1 MKRTSKP
8 VLLIIC
14 ILFLALLF
22 AFTGSAAAGT
32 QDAGQRICKSHPGPL
47 LTLSEISKTAAIRN
61 RGPVRAPSLQP
72 AVNDLP
78 LAIIVVAFSDMPYS
92 EAFDWSDTI
101 FHADRSLAEFY
112 SDMSLGQFT
121 FTPARETSAF
131 GGDNRNAADK
141 VNDGVI
147 HVTLDLPH
155 DDWTLEY
162 ASMSKKDIATTQ
174 TLSDA
179 LCAAL
184 DKADAYLDFSSYD
197 TDQNGTIT
205 TDELAVGF
213 IFAGYEASASDSYK
227 KGRSKYLWSHAW
239 SLQEIKDDYE
249 FPFELPAPDDVTVS
263 SYIAISEQ
271 EEDGTQEPYATLA
284 HELGHYIGLPD
295 LYDTSYNTTAEW
307 GKYSVGCLSLMCTTC
322 WVDGDTGETL
332 PTPLDAWSR
341 VILGWVTPT
350 VAEDTGVYTL
360 TAQNYTDNSG
370 YCVLQIATQKPGEYY
385 LLESRAV
392 SKWDA
397 PMTQEF
403 STDNG
408 GLLLWHIDDGV
419 YDQYNNDNQV
429 NDSFHRPAVMPL
441 FPEKTANSTYTFIGK
456 NSTVQTSRPFFDRTI
471 WSNFNADLGTTLN
484 LPLYGTG
491 SNANKRNART
501 LSGIQLEFL
510 SDAGTEMQVWL
521 NPQLH
526 QHTATQVVLQAPS
539 CTGEGLGYL
548 ACSLCGKWFTDESCT
563 TETGTP
569 VVLPALGHNF
579 TKYQSNNDASCGV
592 DGTETATCDRCDE
605 TDTRTAAGTAL
616 THNYTEK
623 VTTEATCTKP
633 GVKTCTCTLCG
644 DNYPEV
650 LPALGHTA
658 PNDAGKCSRCG
669 ETIVPVDQLCPYCHK
684 QHNGSFIQRIIAFF
698 HQLFYTV
705 AHLFGRM

>member
-1 MKRTSKP
+1 MKKACKT
-8 VLLIIC
+8 VLLMIC
-14 ILFLALLF
+14 TLLLALLF
-22 AFTGSAAAGT
+22 VFTGSAVIGT
-32 QDAGQRICKSHPGPL
+32 ENAGQRICKSRPGPL
-47 LTLSEISKTAAIRN
+47 LTLSEISKTATIRN
-61 RGPVRAPSLQP
+61 RGPMRAPSIQP

-78 LAIIVVAFSDMPYS
+78 LVVIVAEFSDAAYS
-92 EAFDWSDTI
+92 ETFDWSSSI
-101 FHADRSLAEFY
+101 FNSDRSLAEYY

-131 GGDNRNAADK
+131 GGENRNAADK
-141 VNDGVI
+141 ANDGVI

-155 DDWTLEY
+155 DDWRLEFPY
-162 ASMSKKDIATTQ
+162 MSKKDIATTQ

-184 DKADAYLDFSSYD
+184 DKADAYLDFSAYD
-197 TDQNGTIT
+197 TDQNGEIT

-213 IFAGYEASASDSYK
+213 VFAGYEASSSGSYK
-227 KGRSKYLWSHAW
+227 LGNSKYLWSHAW
-239 SLQEIKDDYE
+239 SLQGIKDDYE
-249 FPFELPAPDDVTVS
+249 FPFDLPAPDDVTVS

-295 LYDTSYNTTAEW
+295 LYDTSYDTTAEW
-307 GKYSVGCLSLMCTTC
+307 GKYDVGCLSLMCMTC
-322 WVDGDTGETL
+322 WVDTDTGETL

-350 VAEDTGVYTL
+350 VSDETGIYTL
-360 TAQNYTDNSG
+360 TAQDYTDNTG
-370 YCVLQIATQKPGEYY
+370 YHVLRINTQNPGEYY
-385 LLESRAV
+385 LMENRAV
-392 SKWDA
+392 AKWDA
-397 PMTQEF
+397 PMTQEYN
-403 STDNG
+403 TDNG
-408 GLLLWHIDDGV
+408 GLLLWHIDDSV

-456 NSTVQTSRPFFDRTI
+456 SSTVQTRKPFFERAVWNNVYTH
-471 WSNFNADLGTTLN
+471 LGTTLD

-491 SNANKRNART
+491 NSADKRNART

-510 SDAGTEMQVWL
+510 SDAGTEMQIWV

-526 QHTATQVVLQAPS
+526 QHIATQVVLQAPS
-539 CTGEGLGYL
+539 CTTEGLGYL

-563 TETGTP
+563 TEASDP
-569 VVLPALGHNF
+569 VALPALGHSF
-579 TKYQSNNDASCGV
+579 TKYQYNNDASCSV

-616 THNYTEK
+616 THNYTAK

-633 GVKTCTCTLCG
+633 GVQTYTCTHCG
-644 DNYPEV
+644 DTRMQAIQ
-650 LPALGHTA
+650 ALGHTM

-669 ETIVPVDQLCPYCHK
+669 ETIVPTDQLCPYCHK
-684 QHNGSFIQRIIAFF
+684 QHNDSFIQRIIAFF
-698 HQLFYTV
+698 HKLFYTV